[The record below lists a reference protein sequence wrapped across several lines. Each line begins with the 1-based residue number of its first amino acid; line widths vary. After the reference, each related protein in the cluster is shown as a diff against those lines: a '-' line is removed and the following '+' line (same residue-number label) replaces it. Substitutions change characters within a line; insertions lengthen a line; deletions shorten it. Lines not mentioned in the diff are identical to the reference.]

1 MIEVFFSIQWDFLY
15 VKYKNQNEGLE
26 GEDPMIPCCHTPL
39 NIAPELLLLKTLL
52 FSLLYEELSG
62 LTIMGKNNKVFE
74 IMINNC

>member
-26 GEDPMIPCCHTPL
+26 GEDPMIPCCHIPL
-39 NIAPELLLLKTLL
+39 DIAPELLLLKTLL
-52 FSLLYEELSG
+52 FSLLYEEWSG
-62 LTIMGKNNKVFE
+62 LRIMGKNNKVFE